1 MAAAIP
7 NAVFVP
13 LEGSNHVL
21 LDGEP
26 AQARFFK
33 ELQDFMRDCA
43 VEYTKSHLEMAVVP
57 RIADMIGGPDRLANT
72 KPTNVRNWDKA
83 SIGKRTA
90 TASAISAGAPWPLT
104 DGFVCCRGDSRRVMS
119 SGTGLPGPPHAA
131 FANSGDRRAIP
142 IATRVPSTSVTGTPA
157 SPNSSLNCGPM
168 TLAGSAC
175 RPLPSAQVR

>member
-7 NAVFVP
+7 NAVFVL
-13 LEGSNHVL
+13 LEGPNHVL

-72 KPTNVRNWDKA
+72 KPTNVRNCE
-83 SIGKRTA
+83 GFRRTA
-90 TASAISAGAPWPLT
+90 HRARLPLAL
-104 DGFVCCRGDSRRVMS
+104 GPS
-119 SGTGLPGPPHAA
+119 SE
-131 FANSGDRRAIP
+131 
-142 IATRVPSTSVTGTPA
+142 
-157 SPNSSLNCGPM
+157 SL
-168 TLAGSAC
+168 
-175 RPLPSAQVR
+175 Q

>member
-13 LEGSNHVL
+13 LEGPNHVL

-43 VEYTKSHLEMAVVP
+43 VEYAKSHLEMAVVP

-83 SIGKRTA
+83 TIQAK
-90 TASAISAGAPWPLT
+90 
-104 DGFVCCRGDSRRVMS
+104 
-119 SGTGLPGPPHAA
+119 
-131 FANSGDRRAIP
+131 
-142 IATRVPSTSVTGTPA
+142 TSVTEFNDSEMPV
-157 SPNSSLNCGPM
+157 SLI
-168 TLAGSAC
+168 AAC
-175 RPLPSAQVR
+175 RRFRLLLNE

>member
-1 MAAAIP
+1 MCSAEEGRRMAAAIP

-13 LEGSNHVL
+13 LEGPNHVL

-83 SIGKRTA
+83 STLRS
-90 TASAISAGAPWPLT
+90 SAKQRKP
-104 DGFVCCRGDSRRVMS
+104 
-119 SGTGLPGPPHAA
+119 
-131 FANSGDRRAIP
+131 
-142 IATRVPSTSVTGTPA
+142 PSTRLPTHRYRRRDGTAAVTSEA
-157 SPNSSLNCGPM
+157 ESQRSSALGH
-168 TLAGSAC
+168 L
-175 RPLPSAQVR
+175 LPSQRCDTIECCSD

>member
-1 MAAAIP
+1 MCSAEEGRRMAAAIP

-13 LEGSNHVL
+13 LEGPNHVL

-72 KPTNVRNWDKA
+72 KPTNVRN
-83 SIGKRTA
+83 
-90 TASAISAGAPWPLT
+90 AG
-104 DGFVCCRGDSRRVMS
+104 V
-119 SGTGLPGPPHAA
+119 PG
-131 FANSGDRRAIP
+131 GG
-142 IATRVPSTSVTGTPA
+142 V
-157 SPNSSLNCGPM
+157 
-168 TLAGSAC
+168 
-175 RPLPSAQVR
+175 